1 MKRGVPMKRGFTLVE
16 MLVVMVVIAT
26 VTAVTVPA
34 ITRLND
40 EDELTGAPR
49 ELVTL
54 LERARATSV
63 EQGVPVT
70 MTIDPASGRYW
81 VRVGQGLAP
90 EVFRTGTVSLGP
102 GVTLASTLD
111 RITFSFD
118 PLGPAHG
125 DSLYVRAPS
134 GGALIRVERWTGR
147 LYVRE

>member
-1 MKRGVPMKRGFTLVE
+1 M
-16 MLVVMVVIAT
+16 
-26 VTAVTVPA
+26 
-34 ITRLND
+34 
-40 EDELTGAPR
+40 
-49 ELVTL
+49 TL

-111 RITFSFD
+111 RVTFSFD

-134 GGALIRVERWTGR
+134 GGALIGGE
-147 LYVRE
+147 

>member
-1 MKRGVPMKRGFTLVE
+1 MKRGFTLLE
-16 MLVVMVVIAT
+16 MLVVLVVIAT

-40 EDELTGAPR
+40 EDELTGAAR

-70 MTIDPASGRYW
+70 MTINPVSGRYW
-81 VRVGQGLAP
+81 LRVGRSLAP
-90 EVFRTGTVSLGP
+90 EVFRPGTVSLNP

-111 RITFSFD
+111 RVTFSFD

-134 GGALIRVERWTGR
+134 GGSLIGVERWTGR
-147 LYVRE
+147 LYVRD

>member
-1 MKRGVPMKRGFTLVE
+1 MKRGFTLVE
-16 MLVVMVVIAT
+16 MLVVMIVIAT

-40 EDELTGAPR
+40 EDELTGAAR

-111 RITFSFD
+111 RVTFSFD
-118 PLGPAHG
+118 PLGPAYG
-125 DSLYVRAPS
+125 DSLYVQAPS
-134 GGALIRVERWTGR
+134 GGALIGVERWTGR